1 MTQYY
6 VERLVNGRRE
16 WLAIIPRG
24 EYWQG
29 AFAVIG
35 EIPREHRA
43 VGA

>member
-6 VERLVNGRRE
+6 VERSVNGRTE

-29 AFAVIG
+29 SFAVIG
-35 EIPREHRA
+35 EIPPEHQA
-43 VGA
+43 AGA